1 MQRKFPKT
9 LLYLK
14 HFEEIL
20 KKRPSHVFK
29 QAEGYPFYAMFG
41 ISEDTFSPNKVVF
54 RKIGEEMIAC
64 SMHSD
69 INGICV
75 VADQSLNI
83 IQVNSIRESYYLSGL
98 LNSIPVRWYIKA
110 TATRNVPSQII
121 SDLRIPRFN
130 ENEIVRREIS
140 RISELCHEKTTM
152 GIPVADLEEQI
163 DELAAEL
170 WGLTKEELRDIK
182 ESLEEMR

>member
-1 MQRKFPKT
+1 
-9 LLYLK
+9 
-14 HFEEIL
+14 L